1 MRAFLCLFASA
12 CVLTQAAPLQS
23 EEGKVKAMLESLHA
37 AKGFPGATVGV
48 ATKDGRVFSVS
59 VGVSDE
65 RSSKPLRPTD
75 RMLAGSIGKT
85 FLGAL
90 VLREVEAGRLD
101 LGQKAAYWLGSKPW
115 FRGIPNAGRVTLE
128 QLMHHTSGIPEYVE
142 DAAFVKEA
150 EGQPD
155 RVWTVGERLAYLVGR
170 SPFAAPGERFSYAD
184 TNYILLGAVYEEAT
198 GRTFYDDAR
207 KLLRSLGLDGII
219 PSDRR
224 RLDRLIPGHARP
236 IPPFSQQGPTIVD
249 GVCRL
254 NPQLEWT
261 GGGFAS
267 TAQDLARWAL
277 AYFGGDVVSAS
288 MRAKLFEGVPA
299 NTGPNEQYGLGVQIR
314 ETKWGRS
321 YGHGGWFPGY
331 LSEMEYYPDLGL
343 AVAVQFNTDDGRR
356 IGARTHGIIE
366 QIVGVLAPSRTPP
379 REGETRTYGSRR
391 G

>member
-1 MRAFLCLFASA
+1 MGSTIACLVACACAFAPSQQPEAGTQARVAGLLESMRA
-12 CVLTQAAPLQS
+12 
-23 EEGKVKAMLESLHA
+23 ER
-37 AKGFPGATVGV
+37 GFPGATVGV
-48 ATKDGRVFSVS
+48 ASRDGWTFSVS

-65 RSSKPLRPTD
+65 RTGRTLIPSD

-90 VLREVEAGRLD
+90 VLRLVEVGALSLD
-101 LGQKAAYWLGSKPW
+101 QKAAYWLGAKPW
-115 FRGIPNAGRVTLE
+115 FRALPNAGRITLA

-142 DAAFVKEA
+142 DPVFVAAA
-150 EGQPD
+150 EKDPD
-155 RVWTVGERLAYLVGR
+155 HVWTTAERLATLAGR
-170 SPFAAPGERFSYAD
+170 EPLGQPGAAFSYAD

-198 GRTFYDDAR
+198 GHLFYDDAR
-207 KLLRSLGLDGII
+207 ALLKTLRLDGIV

-224 RLDRLIPGHARP
+224 RIARLVPGHARP
-236 IPPFSQQGPTIVD
+236 IPPFSQQGPTLVD

-267 TAQDLARWAL
+267 TAGDLARWAL
-277 AYFGGDVVSAS
+277 AYFGGDVVSPA
-288 MRAKLFEGVPA
+288 MRAKLLEGVPA

-314 ETKWGRS
+314 QTAWGPS

-331 LSEMEYYPDLGL
+331 LSEVEYVPELGL

-356 IGARTHGIIE
+356 IGSRTHGVVERIL
-366 QIVGVLAPSRTPP
+366 GVLAPRPP
-379 REGETRTYGSRR
+379 VGHRR
-391 G
+391 AKARAD

>member
-1 MRAFLCLFASA
+1 MGSIACLLA
-12 CVLTQAAPLQS
+12 CACAVAPAQTPIQAGEA
-23 EEGKVKAMLESLHA
+23 KVAALLGSLREA
-37 AKGFPGATVGV
+37 RGFPGATVGV
-48 ATKDGRVFSVS
+48 VTRDGQSFTVS

-65 RSSKPLRPTD
+65 RTGRKLIPTD

-90 VLREVEAGRLD
+90 VLREVEAGRLSLD
-101 LGQKAAYWLGSKPW
+101 QKAAYWLGSQPW
-115 FRGIPNAGRVTLE
+115 FKGIPNAGRITLE
-128 QLMHHTSGIPEYVE
+128 QLMHHTSGIPEHVE
-142 DAAFVKEA
+142 DPAFVAEA
-150 EGQPD
+150 EAHPD
-155 RVWTVGERLAYLVGR
+155 RVWTTPERVAYISGRPPLA
-170 SPFAAPGERFSYAD
+170 PPGERFSYAD
-184 TNYILLGAVYEEAT
+184 TNYILLGEIYQEET
-198 GRTFYDDAR
+198 GREFYGDAR
-207 KLLRSLGLDGII
+207 ALLRSLHLEGII

-224 RLDRLIPGHARP
+224 RLERLIPGHARP
-236 IPPFSQQGPTIVD
+236 IPPFSQQGPTLVD

-267 TAQDLARWAL
+267 TALDLARWAL
-277 AYFGGDVVSAS
+277 AYFGGDVVSPA
-288 MRAKLFEGVPA
+288 MRAKLFEGVKA

-356 IGARTHGIIE
+356 IGARTHGVIE
-366 QIVGVLAPSRTPP
+366 QIVGVLAPIPP
-379 REGETRTYGSRR
+379 PERQGG
-391 G
+391 